1 MGEISWE
8 RCWLYDCYLNGR
20 NCLDEFD
27 LNIRLNIYFDG
38 FLMKSQFFPE
48 DGLFILTNDMLRFIV
63 ILLRELSRG
72 LDFEPLF
79 FSLLFLLFF

>member
-1 MGEISWE
+1 LGEISWE
-8 RCWLYDCYLNGR
+8 RCWLYDCSLKVR

-38 FLMKSQFFPE
+38 FLMKSPFLPE

-63 ILLRELSRG
+63 MLLRELSRG
-72 LDFEPLF
+72 LDFEQPF